1 MKEKAKSGEKISILL
16 LGKILAV
23 VLIVLLCGISFGG
36 LYVVNQN
43 TTKNLIPDYKLGM
56 DLYGSR
62 NIVIKVSDESKNTEN
77 QDSEN
82 TEDTDSNE
90 ETKTENAEAEN
101 AETENE
107 NNDTNNNEEE
117 KNSIETNSLENYLK
131 TKKIVE
137 KRLDYMKVSDYTIS
151 LNEEN
156 GTISLEI
163 PEDSNADYIAQYCIT
178 PGKFAIL
185 DNSTS
190 EELLNNSNVK
200 EAKVGYYRETS
211 GTTVYLTIQFNKEG
225 TEKLSQISKEYVKSQ
240 DEKGNDT
247 SKKVDMK
254 LDDQTILSSYFDE
267 EITNGMIQISLGTA
281 TDSETLQTY
290 LQQASN
296 IATFLNTESMPVKYE
311 MEINRFVF
319 ANTNLDINMVMLIVC
334 AVVAVIYAIVMI
346 VKYKKS
352 AILSVISLL
361 GFMAALLLAIRLG
374 NVELALSGICAV
386 AIMSIIEA
394 IIIAKMQKEYNNNDK
409 DTLSK
414 KMIELLKKTIIVLLP
429 IVVISIVFA
438 FSTYTMLSS
447 VGMVMFWAE
456 IIMAI
461 YNILVLQILIFK
473 KNK

>member
-1 MKEKAKSGEKISILL
+1 
-16 LGKILAV
+16 
-23 VLIVLLCGISFGG
+23 
-36 LYVVNQN
+36 
-43 TTKNLIPDYKLGM
+43 
-56 DLYGSR
+56 
-62 NIVIKVSDESKNTEN
+62 
-77 QDSEN
+77 
-82 TEDTDSNE
+82 
-90 ETKTENAEAEN
+90 
-101 AETENE
+101 
-107 NNDTNNNEEE
+107 
-117 KNSIETNSLENYLK
+117 
-131 TKKIVE
+131 
-137 KRLDYMKVSDYTIS
+137 
-151 LNEEN
+151 
-156 GTISLEI
+156 
-163 PEDSNADYIAQYCIT
+163 
-178 PGKFAIL
+178 
-185 DNSTS
+185 
-190 EELLNNSNVK
+190 
-200 EAKVGYYRETS
+200 
-211 GTTVYLTIQFNKEG
+211 
-225 TEKLSQISKEYVKSQ
+225 
-240 DEKGNDT
+240 
-247 SKKVDMK
+247 
-254 LDDQTILSSYFDE
+254 
-267 EITNGMIQISLGTA
+267 MIQISLGTA

-352 AILSVISLL
+352 AILSVVSLL

-414 KMIELLKKTIIVLLP
+414 KMIELLKKTITVLLP

-461 YNILVLQILIFK
+461 YNILVLEILIFK

>member
-62 NIVIKVSDESKNTEN
+62 NIVIKVSDESKDTGNQNSENTE
-77 QDSEN
+77 D

-107 NNDTNNNEEE
+107 NNDTNSNEEE

-254 LDDQTILSSYFDE
+254 LDDQTIF
-267 EITNGMIQISLGTA
+267 
-281 TDSETLQTY
+281 
-290 LQQASN
+290 
-296 IATFLNTESMPVKYE
+296 
-311 MEINRFVF
+311 
-319 ANTNLDINMVMLIVC
+319 
-334 AVVAVIYAIVMI
+334 
-346 VKYKKS
+346 
-352 AILSVISLL
+352 
-361 GFMAALLLAIRLG
+361 
-374 NVELALSGICAV
+374 
-386 AIMSIIEA
+386 II
-394 IIIAKMQKEYNNNDK
+394 
-409 DTLSK
+409 
-414 KMIELLKKTIIVLLP
+414 
-429 IVVISIVFA
+429 F
-438 FSTYTMLSS
+438 
-447 VGMVMFWAE
+447 
-456 IIMAI
+456 
-461 YNILVLQILIFK
+461 
-473 KNK
+473 